1 MKTLGMMSII
11 VATIV
16 APAIAAR
23 AQDPGR
29 GVRRMLL
36 FLLIFN
42 ALYLAYLTL
51 VHASVYEPVQ

>member
-1 MKTLGMMSII
+1 MMSII

-23 AQDPGR
+23 ARDPGR

-36 FLLIFN
+36 FLLVFN

-51 VHASVYEPVQ
+51 VHASVFEPVQ